1 MGRLVQPAVRGRAFV
16 SGGNLEAAGEREVT
30 VGGDNYQDRIAK
42 YIPGEVIAGYMT
54 LDRTLVPSKEAF
66 AEAANKLKD
75 KIPKPGQLSEA
86 VASAGTDPNIQLAIH
101 NAKPLLLLAIGLVF
115 TPLYIWNLARTAEAG
130 APWRMQAVI
139 STLAFLVWAY
149 AIQGSAFVVGPGAN
163 SYAVYDG
170 GNASALV
177 ILFTLLSG
185 VFGPKPM
192 AQMSKSSGSTTAGSK
207 L

>member
-16 SGGNLEAAGEREVT
+16 SGGNLEDAGEREVT

-42 YIPGEVIAGYMT
+42 YIPGEVIAGYMA

-66 AEAANKLKD
+66 AQKANL
-75 KIPKPGQLSEA
+75 IRES
-86 VASAGTDPNIQLAIH
+86 VAGADPAIQLAVH
-101 NAKPLLLLAIGLVF
+101 NAKPLLLLAIGLIF
-115 TPLYIWNLARTAEAG
+115 TPLYIWNLARTAESD

-149 AIQGSAFVVGPGAN
+149 AIQGSAFIVGPAAN
-163 SYAVYDG
+163 SYAGD
-170 GNASALV
+170 NASALV

>member
-42 YIPGEVIAGYMT
+42 YIPGEVIAGYMA

-66 AEAANKLKD
+66 AQKANL
-75 KIPKPGQLSEA
+75 IRES
-86 VASAGTDPNIQLAIH
+86 VAGADPAIQLAVH
-101 NAKPLLLLAIGLVF
+101 NAKPLLLLAIGLIF
-115 TPLYIWNLARTAEAG
+115 TPLYIWNLARTAESD

-149 AIQGSAFVVGPGAN
+149 AIQGSAFIVGPAAN
-163 SYAVYDG
+163 SYAGD
-170 GNASALV
+170 NASALV